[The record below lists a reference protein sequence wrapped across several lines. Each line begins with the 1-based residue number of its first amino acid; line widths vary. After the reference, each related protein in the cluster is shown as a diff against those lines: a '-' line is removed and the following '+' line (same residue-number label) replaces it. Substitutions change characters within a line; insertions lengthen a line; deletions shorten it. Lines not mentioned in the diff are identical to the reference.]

1 MEKEARPLRPCSFEP
16 LLLNIFQTAHGKGCG
31 LFLWR
36 RLSMHRFPKTAS
48 RKSSQE
54 EGSDF
59 SFRSLWSSANRLF
72 LPSLNLSVFLCAGGF
87 QRPLLVRWTEWVF
100 LCLIGHMCRSKCCA
114 EGKEILR
121 NGSGS
126 GIRGKA
132 GADKGKDSCRVTSV
146 FGTHPSHQIQMG
158 SGTRGMPHHKNLRLL
173 EVFKYPTSSPP
184 QVRFDLWPLT
194 SICQSC
200 DWQLYR
206 GEKSCRIFPSSKT
219 ECFHTFS

>member
-1 MEKEARPLRPCSFEP
+1 
-16 LLLNIFQTAHGKGCG
+16 
-31 LFLWR
+31 
-36 RLSMHRFPKTAS
+36 
-48 RKSSQE
+48 
-54 EGSDF
+54 
-59 SFRSLWSSANRLF
+59 
-72 LPSLNLSVFLCAGGF
+72 
-87 QRPLLVRWTEWVF
+87 
-100 LCLIGHMCRSKCCA
+100 MCRSKCCA

-184 QVRFDLWPLT
+184 QVRFDL
-194 SICQSC
+194 
-200 DWQLYR
+200 
-206 GEKSCRIFPSSKT
+206 
-219 ECFHTFS
+219 